1 MRKLIICKS
10 FLILFSIFFF
20 IYSILGIILNNVD
33 ISFLFL
39 SLLYFISS
47 ALLFNYFYNRKFRIA
62 GRQNFI
68 KTIDNITSHKQK
80 IILVYFLFYLA
91 LFIYPNM
98 RLGNIINP
106 TLDFQAYFQERFSE
120 SNVIST
126 LIDRFRQLLYPLFLI
141 ALSRIKFRNAVFLLL
156 FNLYLGFANSGYIGR
171 GSLVILFITIM
182 YALYFKNKKLF
193 KRILYVSILSSPF
206 VLWGFVQYTRIR
218 LGASQMDI
226 SFMDSVKFI
235 FVAES
240 RTSYFGE
247 IAFNNNRYS
256 YLFEYL
262 RWLFTLPIPGQLLP
276 FSPFQLNYEIAKDIH
291 GILPGQEGF
300 TVTLIGLFFES
311 IYAFGNKLFLLHAIV
326 LQYTIAFL
334 FKMVENFK
342 GPFFLIGAILAQAT
356 YVLNRGGS
364 AGFYPFA
371 INTMLLIIFIYI
383 LSLVLKKTIVYSKNY
398 LSIK

>member
-1 MRKLIICKS
+1 MQKLIIRKA
-10 FLILFSIFFF
+10 FLVLFSIFFF
-20 IYSILGIILNNVD
+20 IYSILGIILNQVD

-47 ALLFNYFYNRKFRIA
+47 ALLFNHFFNSDLRIA

-68 KTIDNITSHKQK
+68 KTIDNIASHKQK
-80 IILVYFLFYLA
+80 IIIIYFLFYLA

-98 RLGNIINP
+98 RLGSIINP
-106 TLDFQAYFQERFSE
+106 TFDFQAYFQDRFSE
-120 SNVIST
+120 GNVIST
-126 LIDRFRQLLYPLFLI
+126 LIDRLRQLIYPLFLI
-141 ALSRIKFRNAVFLLL
+141 ALSRVKFRNAILLLL

-182 YALYFKNKKLF
+182 YALSLHNKKLF
-193 KRILYVSILSSPF
+193 KKLLFLGIIASPI

-240 RTSYFGE
+240 RTSYYGE
-247 IAFNNNRYS
+247 IAYNNNNSS
-256 YLFEYL
+256 YLFAYL

-276 FSPFQLNYEIAKDIH
+276 FAPFQLNYEIAKDIH
-291 GILPGQEGF
+291 GMLPGQKGF

-311 IYAFGNKLFLLHAIV
+311 MYAFGNKLFLLHAIV

-334 FKMVENFK
+334 LKIVANIK
-342 GPFFLIGAILAQAT
+342 GSVFLIGAILAQAT

-371 INTMLLIIFIYI
+371 INTMLLIIIIYI
-383 LSLVLKKTIVYSKNY
+383 LSLILKKTFVFSK
-398 LSIK
+398 K

>member
-1 MRKLIICKS
+1 MQKLIIRKA
-10 FLILFSIFFF
+10 FLVLFSIFFF
-20 IYSILGIILNNVD
+20 IYSIIGIILNQVD

-47 ALLFNYFYNRKFRIA
+47 ALLFTYFFNSDLRIA
-62 GRQNFI
+62 GRLNFI
-68 KTIDNITSHKQK
+68 KTIDNIASHKQK
-80 IILVYFLFYLA
+80 IIIIYFLFYLA

-98 RLGNIINP
+98 RLGSIINP
-106 TLDFQAYFQERFSE
+106 TFDFQAYFQDRFSE
-120 SNVIST
+120 GNVIST
-126 LIDRFRQLLYPLFLI
+126 LIDRLRQLIYPLFLI
-141 ALSRIKFRNAVFLLL
+141 ALSRVKFRNAILLLL

-182 YALYFKNKKLF
+182 YALSLHNKKLF
-193 KRILYVSILSSPF
+193 KKLLFLGIIASPI

-240 RTSYFGE
+240 RTSYYGE
-247 IAFNNNRYS
+247 IAYNNNNSS
-256 YLFEYL
+256 YLFAYL

-276 FSPFQLNYEIAKDIH
+276 FAPFQLNYEIAKDIH
-291 GILPGQEGF
+291 GMLPGQKGF

-311 IYAFGNKLFLLHAIV
+311 MYAFGNKLFLLHAIV

-334 FKMVENFK
+334 LKIVANIK
-342 GPFFLIGAILAQAT
+342 GSVFLIGAILAQAT

-371 INTMLLIIFIYI
+371 INTMLLIIIIYI
-383 LSLVLKKTIVYSKNY
+383 LSLILKKTFVFSK
-398 LSIK
+398 K